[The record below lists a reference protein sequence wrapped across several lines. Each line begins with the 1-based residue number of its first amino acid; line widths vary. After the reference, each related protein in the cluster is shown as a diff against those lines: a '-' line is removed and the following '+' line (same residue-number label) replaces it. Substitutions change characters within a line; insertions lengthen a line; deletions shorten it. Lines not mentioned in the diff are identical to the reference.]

1 MSLTTSRVILPRLEL
16 NTKIVPKR
24 LVSAKDFSKQDYVK
38 CILVKDLT
46 LSWQSVRLRIWLGCQ
61 VDPYRQ
67 RSHCVV
73 SMSKTLYLLLSTGS
87 TQEDP
92 SRHD

>member
-46 LSWQSVRLRIWLGCQ
+46 LSWQSVRLRIMAGLPG
-61 VDPYRQ
+61 
-67 RSHCVV
+67 RSLPPSESLCCVHEQD
-73 SMSKTLYLLLSTGS
+73 TLSAA
-87 TQEDP
+87 
-92 SRHD
+92 